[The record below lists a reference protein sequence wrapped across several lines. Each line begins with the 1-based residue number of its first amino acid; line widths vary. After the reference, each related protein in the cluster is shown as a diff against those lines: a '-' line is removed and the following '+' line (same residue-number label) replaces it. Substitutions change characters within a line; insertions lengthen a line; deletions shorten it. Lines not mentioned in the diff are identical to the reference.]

1 MRPRLVI
8 GLVLL
13 AGAGGGLAARLA
25 GFHPVKIK
33 SGSMA
38 PAVEPGDWI
47 VERDIDGSKSR
58 FERGDIVMF
67 RFPFG
72 SSGRAIKRVVG
83 VPGDRVEVGDGS
95 VTVNDRRRAT
105 GGGLAGAAR
114 PRTDV
119 VPPGHVFL
127 LGDNS
132 AASID
137 SRSFGPI
144 PGDEI
149 VGRVVLTLPF

>member
-1 MRPRLVI
+1 MRRRFVI
-8 GLVLL
+8 AFVVIV
-13 AGAGGGLAARLA
+13 AAGGALAARVA
-25 GFHPVKIK
+25 GFHPGKIE

-38 PAVEPGDWI
+38 PAVEPGDW
-47 VERDIDGSKSR
+47 VVVHDTDRSEAG
-58 FERGDIVMF
+58 FQRGDIVVF

-72 SSGRAIKRVVG
+72 SSGRAIKRVVA
-83 VPGDRVEVGDGS
+83 VAGDRVEVGDGS
-95 VTVNDRRRAT
+95 LTINGRRRAT
-105 GGGLAGAAR
+105 SGGLAGASR
-114 PRTDV
+114 PRVDV

-137 SRSFGPI
+137 SRSFGPV
-144 PGDEI
+144 PGDEV

>member
-1 MRPRLVI
+1 MRRRFVI
-8 GLVLL
+8 AFVVIV
-13 AGAGGGLAARLA
+13 AAGGALAARVA
-25 GFHPVKIK
+25 GFHPVRIE

-38 PAVEPGDWI
+38 PAVEPGDW
-47 VERDIDGSKSR
+47 VVVRDTDRQEAG
-58 FERGDIVMF
+58 FERGDVLMF

-72 SSGRAIKRVVG
+72 SSGRAIKRVVAIA
-83 VPGDRVEVGDGS
+83 GDRVEVGDGS
-95 VTVNDRRRAT
+95 LTINGRRRAT
-105 GGGLAGAAR
+105 GGGLAGAPR
-114 PRTDV
+114 PRVDV

-137 SRSFGPI
+137 SRSFGPV
-144 PGDEI
+144 PGDEV

>member
-1 MRPRLVI
+1 MRRWFVI
-8 GLVLL
+8 GMVVIV
-13 AGAGGGLAARLA
+13 AAGGALAARVA
-25 GFHPVKIK
+25 GCTPVRIV

-38 PAVEPGDWI
+38 PAIGTGDWVVVHEI
-47 VERDIDGSKSR
+47 EGSEAS

-67 RFPFG
+67 RFPLG
-72 SSGRAIKRVVG
+72 SSGRAVKRVVA
-83 VPGDRVEVGDGS
+83 VSGDRVEVGDGS
-95 VTVNDRRRAT
+95 LTINGRRRAT

-114 PRTDV
+114 PRIDV
-119 VPPGHVFL
+119 VPRDHVFL

-144 PGDEI
+144 PGDEV
-149 VGRVVLTLPF
+149 VGRIVVTLPV